1 MKFSI
6 IAMIYTILL
15 DMLIFTNFSLRQN
28 EMYYELDQR
37 LQDIQINYATDAAAY
52 FMLTETND
60 IGIDY
65 TDLGYIRV
73 DPEVAL
79 QTYEAIMVRSFGWG
93 DSEYNRQLFEDG
105 YMPYF
110 IVAGY
115 DGYYVYEVVNETNG
129 QTTIGT
135 DSIYVESKIY
145 PKQWTPKIPYAKGY
159 WDPTDISQSKI
170 AMFTLGGNTY
180 NIYDYST
187 GSFKDRVAY
196 TDETRNDCAILV
208 SQVLSDAC
216 NKALVASKS
225 RLSEERIWIPNSF
238 SKFSSNRPVEYPTV
252 LTYLDVGGDD
262 SKYNH
267 VSFAV
272 GGTRIEIADYYI
284 CYIDETGAKKY
295 TRGKNRDD
303 VEGVRGC
310 KIKEIATSAQ
320 DAALRGYYFD
330 LKYLE

>member
-1 MKFSI
+1 ML
-6 IAMIYTILL
+6 YTILL

-37 LQDIQINYATDAAAY
+37 LQDMQVNYATDAAAY

-93 DSEYNRQLFEDG
+93 DSEFNRELFETG
-105 YMPYF
+105 YMPFF

-115 DGYYVYEVVNETNG
+115 DGYYVYQVVNETDERTLLDG
-129 QTTIGT
+129 HT
-135 DSIYVESKIY
+135 YVESAIY
-145 PKQWTPKIPYAKGY
+145 PKQWTPKIPYAKFYEDTSGEE
-159 WDPTDISQSKI
+159 KHEI
-170 AMFTLGGNTY
+170 AMFTLGGETY
-180 NIYDYST
+180 NIYDYSN
-187 GSFKDRVAY
+187 GSFKDKVDY

-208 SQVLSDAC
+208 SQTLSDAC
-216 NKALVASKS
+216 NKALVAAKS

-252 LTYLDVGGDD
+252 LTYLDAGGDE

-267 VSFAV
+267 VSFAI
-272 GGTRIEIADYYI
+272 GGTRIEIADFYI
-284 CYIDETGAKKY
+284 CYIDEQGDKKY
-295 TRGKNRDD
+295 ARGKFRSD
-303 VEGVRGC
+303 VEGVRHC
-310 KIKEIATSAQ
+310 TVREIATSAR
-320 DAALRGYYFD
+320 DAARRGYYFD

>member
-1 MKFSI
+1 MKFAT
-6 IAMIYTILL
+6 IAMLYTILL

-37 LQDIQINYATDAAAY
+37 IQDMQVNYATDAAAY

-65 TDLGYIRV
+65 QDLGYIRV
-73 DPEVAL
+73 DPEVAV

-93 DSEYNRQLFEDG
+93 DSEFNREMFENG
-105 YMPYF
+105 YMPFF

-115 DGYYVYEVVNETNG
+115 DGYYVYEVVNETDERKLNG
-129 QTTIGT
+129 GATVT
-135 DSIYVESKIY
+135 SAIY
-145 PKQWTPKIPYAKGY
+145 PKQWTCKIPYAKGY
-159 WDPTDISQSKI
+159 WDSTDIGKSKI
-170 AMFTLGGNTY
+170 AMFTLGGETY

-187 GSFKDRVAY
+187 GSFKDKVAY

-208 SQVLSDAC
+208 SQILSDAC
-216 NKALVASKS
+216 NKALVAAKS
-225 RLSEERIWIPNSF
+225 QLSEERIWIPNSF

-252 LTYLDVGGDD
+252 LTYLDVGGDTM
-262 SKYNH
+262 KYSH

-272 GGTRIEIADYYI
+272 GGTRIEIADFYI
-284 CYIDETGAKKY
+284 CYIDENGNKKY
-295 TRGKNRDD
+295 SRGKFRND
-303 VEGVRGC
+303 VEKVRGC
-310 KIKEIATSAQ
+310 KVKEIATSAQ
-320 DAALRGYYFD
+320 DAAHRGYYFD

>member
-1 MKFSI
+1 MRFAI
-6 IAMIYTILL
+6 IAMMYTILL

-37 LQDIQINYATDAAAY
+37 LQDMQINYATDAAAY

-65 TDLGYIRV
+65 ADLGYIRV
-73 DPEVAL
+73 DPVVAL

-93 DSEYNRQLFEDG
+93 DSEYNREIFENG

-115 DGYYVYEVVNETNG
+115 DGYYVYEVVNETDERTLKDG
-129 QTTIGT
+129 HT
-135 DSIYVESKIY
+135 YVESAVY
-145 PKQWTPKIPYAKGY
+145 PKQWSPKIPYAKGY
-159 WDPTDISQSKI
+159 WDSSDISKSKI
-170 AMFTLGGNTY
+170 AMFTLGGETY

-187 GSFKDRVAY
+187 GSFKDKVEY
-196 TDETRNDCAILV
+196 TAETRNDCAILV

-216 NKALVASKS
+216 NKALVAAKS

-252 LTYLDVGGDD
+252 LTYMDVGGDD

-267 VSFAV
+267 VSFAI
-272 GGTRIEIADYYI
+272 GGTRIEVADFYI
-284 CYIDETGAKKY
+284 CYIDENGDQKY
-295 TRGKNRDD
+295 CRGKFRND
-303 VEGVRGC
+303 VESVRGC
-310 KIKEIATSAQ
+310 TVKEIATSAQ
-320 DAALRGYYFD
+320 DAARRGYYFD

>member
-1 MKFSI
+1 MRFAI
-6 IAMIYTILL
+6 IAMLYTLLL

-37 LQDIQINYATDAAAY
+37 LQDMQVNYATDAAAY

-65 TDLGYIRV
+65 EDLGYIRV
-73 DPEVAL
+73 DPVVAL

-93 DSEYNRQLFEDG
+93 DSEYNREVFEVG
-105 YMPYF
+105 YMPFF

-115 DGYYVYEVVNETNG
+115 DGYYVYEVVNEYDERSL
-129 QTTIGT
+129 IG
-135 DSIYVESKIY
+135 DNKFVQSKIY
-145 PKQWTPKIPYAKGY
+145 PKQWTPKIPYAMGY
-159 WDPTDISQSKI
+159 WDKSDYSKSKI
-170 AMFTLGGNTY
+170 AMFTLGGETY

-187 GSFKDRVAY
+187 GSFKDKIAY

-216 NKALVASKS
+216 NKALVAAKS

-238 SKFSSNRPVEYPTV
+238 SEFSSNRPVEYPTV
-252 LTYLDVGGDD
+252 ITYLDVGGDQVN
-262 SKYNH
+262 YNH
-267 VSFAV
+267 VSFAI
-272 GGTRIEIADYYI
+272 GGTRIEIADFYI
-284 CYIDETGAKKY
+284 CYIDETGTPKY
-295 TRGKNRDD
+295 CRGKFRED
-303 VEGVRGC
+303 VEGERGC
-310 KIKEIATSAQ
+310 TVKEIATSAQ
-320 DAALRGYYFD
+320 DAAKRGYYFD